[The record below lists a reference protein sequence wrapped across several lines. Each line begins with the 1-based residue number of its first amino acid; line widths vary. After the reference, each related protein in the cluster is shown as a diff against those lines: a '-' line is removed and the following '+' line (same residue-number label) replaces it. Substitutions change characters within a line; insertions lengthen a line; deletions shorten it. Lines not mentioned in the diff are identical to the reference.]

1 MPAKLITFP
10 LLILAMLAALAAA
23 NIAQAARPDNCPPE
37 HREVHGNTSSPC
49 KWDFRAHLI
58 TTVEYSVVENVEG
71 NSCREQITFKPFN
84 ASAEQNARASE
95 GLWLSANV
103 EFTSI
108 KSDGT
113 PGSAS
118 WRHQLQYSY
127 DAIFAS
133 NSIKFNTGSIHT
145 LESGVAQDAYWGDHI
160 NDRFY
165 PHKYYD
171 VMRIDFNH
179 GGTRNRISP
188 WLPIP
193 ANIADF
199 NLLMN
204 DCLAG
209 IKQRLENEAKLEETR
224 QRVEAERIAQERAA
238 AQAAAEAERQRL
250 ETEAAREALR
260 LARETELAKTKAL
273 IQQLEKEKII
283 IEIWQEVVTEKQKG
297 AQERAEITNRYLTDI
312 ETNAAEFKASV
323 VEKASEIRRLE
334 EINNAIIT
342 AIIAHNDEIEQ
353 HIANQAQREAEL
365 QQKLD
370 NLTIQPTETP
380 PTPQPTQPTP
390 TPEPTQ
396 PTPTPTGRA
405 YDYPLFIGR
414 T

>member
-10 LLILAMLAALAAA
+10 LLILAMLTALAAA
-23 NIAQAARPDNCPPE
+23 NIAQAARPDNCAPE
-37 HREVHGNTSSPC
+37 HREVHGNTNSPC

-58 TTVEYSVVENVEG
+58 TTIEYAVVENVEG

-84 ASAEQNARASE
+84 ASAEQIALASE
-95 GLWLSANV
+95 GRELKASVRFGTIQA
-103 EFTSI
+103 
-108 KSDGT
+108 DGT
-113 PGSAS
+113 T
-118 WRHQLQYSY
+118 RYQYTLHNIY
-127 DAIFAS
+127 ANYTT
-133 NSIKFNTGSIHT
+133 NSVKFNPGSIHT
-145 LESGVAQDAYWGDHI
+145 LDSQVTQDASWG
-160 NDRFY
+160 RGFT
-165 PHKYYD
+165 PHKIYD
-171 VMRIDFNH
+171 VMQIYLGHYARNGGSGERRNH
-179 GGTRNRISP
+179 ESP

-193 ANIADF
+193 ANVADF

-273 IQQLEKEKII
+273 IEQLEREKII

-312 ETNAAEFKASV
+312 ETNAAEFKAGV

-370 NLTIQPTETP
+370 NLTIQPTQ
-380 PTPQPTQPTP
+380 TPQPTQPTP
-390 TPEPTQ
+390 TP
-396 PTPTPTGRA
+396 TPSP
-405 YDYPLFIGR
+405 
-414 T
+414 

>member
-1 MPAKLITFP
+1 MPAKPITFP
-10 LLILAMLAALAAA
+10 LLILALLTALAAA
-23 NIAQAARPDNCPPE
+23 NIAQAARPDNCAPE
-37 HREVHGNTSSPC
+37 HREWHGNTNSPC
-49 KWDFRAHLI
+49 KWDYQAHLI
-58 TTVEYSVVENVEG
+58 TTVEYAVVENVEG
-71 NSCREQITFKPFN
+71 NSCQEQITFKPFN
-84 ASAEQNARASE
+84 ASAEQNALASE
-95 GLWLSANV
+95 GRDLRFRV
-103 EFTSI
+103 EFGTI

-113 PGSAS
+113 PRQGIWNHVLENSN
-118 WRHQLQYSY
+118 
-127 DAIFAS
+127 DAIFTAK
-133 NSIKFNTGSIHT
+133 SIKFNTGYIHT
-145 LESGVAQDAYWGDHI
+145 LEGGVAQYAYWFE
-160 NDRFY
+160 DRTRGFT
-165 PHKYYD
+165 PHKQYD
-171 VMRIDFNH
+171 VMRVILQH
-179 GGTRNRISP
+179 GNARNQQSP

-193 ANIADF
+193 ANVADF

-273 IQQLEKEKII
+273 IEQLEKEKII

-312 ETNAAEFKASV
+312 ETNAAEFKAGV

-334 EINNAIIT
+334 EINTAIIT

-370 NLTIQPTETP
+370 NLTIQPTEIP
-380 PTPQPTQPTP
+380 P

-396 PTPTPTGRA
+396 PTPTPTA
-405 YDYPLFIGR
+405 QAHDYFLFIGR

>member
-10 LLILAMLAALAAA
+10 LLILAMLVALAAA
-23 NIAQAARPDNCPPE
+23 NIAQAARPDNCAPE

-49 KWDFRAHLI
+49 KWDYRAHLI
-58 TTVEYSVVENVEG
+58 TTVEYDVVENVAG
-71 NSCREQITFKPFN
+71 NSCQQQITFKPYN
-84 ASAEQNARASE
+84 ASAEQNALASE
-95 GLWLSANV
+95 GLNLGASVHFN
-103 EFTSI
+103 TI
-108 KSDGT
+108 QSDGT
-113 PGSAS
+113 LGLV
-118 WRHQLQYSY
+118 WRSENLSY
-127 DAIFAS
+127 NHDVVFTT
-133 NSIKFNTGSIHT
+133 NSVKFNIGSIHT
-145 LESGVAQDAYWGDHI
+145 LESQVAQDAASGQ
-160 NDRFY
+160 NRRY
-165 PHKYYD
+165 PFPPNKRYD
-171 VMRIDFNH
+171 VMQISFGH
-179 GGTRNRISP
+179 GTGARNRQSP
-188 WLPIP
+188 PLPIP
-193 ANIADF
+193 TNVADF

-273 IQQLEKEKII
+273 IEQLEREKII

-312 ETNAAEFKASV
+312 ETNAAEFKAGV
-323 VEKASEIRRLE
+323 VEKAAEIRRLE

-370 NLTIQPTETP
+370 NLTIQPTQTP
-380 PTPQPTQPTP
+380 P

-396 PTPTPTGRA
+396 PTPTPTAQA

>member
-10 LLILAMLAALAAA
+10 LLILTMLAVLAAA
-23 NIAQAARPDNCPPE
+23 NIAQAARPDNCAPE

-49 KWDFRAHLI
+49 KWDYRAHLI
-58 TTVEYSVVENVEG
+58 TTVEYAVVENVEG

-84 ASAEQNARASE
+84 GSAEQSALASE
-95 GLWLSANV
+95 GLKLSVSLSFA
-103 EFTSI
+103 TI
-108 KSDGT
+108 KADGT
-113 PGSAS
+113 PGSV
-118 WRHQLQYSY
+118 WTRGWN
-127 DAIFAS
+127 AIFTAK
-133 NSIKFNTGSIHT
+133 SIKFNPGKIHT
-145 LESGVAQDAYWGDHI
+145 LTSQVDQDASWGRTYAQD
-160 NDRFY
+160 RSSQFT
-165 PHKYYD
+165 PHKHYKLMKIHLSHYGS
-171 VMRIDFNH
+171 IEA
-179 GGTRNRISP
+179 RNRNSP

-193 ANIADF
+193 ANVADF

-273 IQQLEKEKII
+273 IEQLEREKII

-312 ETNAAEFKASV
+312 ETNAAEFKAGV
-323 VEKASEIRRLE
+323 VEKAAEIRRLE

-353 HIANQAQREAEL
+353 HIANQSQREAEL

-380 PTPQPTQPTP
+380 PTP
-390 TPEPTQ
+390 EPTQ
-396 PTPTPTGRA
+396 PTPTPTAQA

>member
-10 LLILAMLAALAAA
+10 LLILAMLTALAAA

-37 HREVHGNTSSPC
+37 HREVHGNTNSPC

-58 TTVEYSVVENVEG
+58 TTVEYDVVENVAG
-71 NSCREQITFKPFN
+71 NSCQQQITFKPFN
-84 ASAEQNARASE
+84 AFAEQSALASE
-95 GLWLSANV
+95 GRKLGAKV
-103 EFTSI
+103 GFTSI
-108 KSDGT
+108 GSDGIPHYYT
-113 PGSAS
+113 
-118 WRHQLQYSY
+118 RSY
-127 DAIFAS
+127 DLSSRVVFTT
-133 NSIKFNTGSIHT
+133 NSVKFNVGDIHT
-145 LESGVAQDAYWGDHI
+145 LESQVAQDASWGQL
-160 NDRFY
+160 FT
-165 PHKYYD
+165 PHKRHD
-171 VMRIDFNH
+171 VMAIILRPGNA
-179 GGTRNRISP
+179 RNTASP

-193 ANIADF
+193 ANVADF

-260 LARETELAKTKAL
+260 LARKTELAKTKAL
-273 IQQLEKEKII
+273 IEQLEREKII

-312 ETNAAEFKASV
+312 ETNAAEFKAGV

-353 HIANQAQREAEL
+353 HIDNQAQREAEL

-380 PTPQPTQPTP
+380 PTP
-390 TPEPTQ
+390 EPTQ
-396 PTPTPTGRA
+396 PTPTP
-405 YDYPLFIGR
+405 
-414 T
+414 

>member
-10 LLILAMLAALAAA
+10 LLILAMLTALAAA
-23 NIAQAARPDNCPPE
+23 NIAQAARPDNCAPE
-37 HREVHGNTSSPC
+37 HREVHGNTNSPC
-49 KWDFRAHLI
+49 KWDYRAHLI
-58 TTVEYSVVENVEG
+58 TTVEYDVVENVEG

-84 ASAEQNARASE
+84 ASAEQNALASE
-95 GLWLSANV
+95 GLRLSANV

-113 PGSAS
+113 PGSANF
-118 WRHQLQYSY
+118 RHKLQYSY
-127 DAIFAS
+127 DAIFTS

-145 LESGVAQDAYWGDHI
+145 LESGVAQNAHWGSHYPYL
-160 NDRFY
+160 FY
-165 PHKYYD
+165 PHKNYD
-171 VMRIDFNH
+171 VMRIVFNH
-179 GGTRNRISP
+179 YGTRNHQSP

-193 ANIADF
+193 ANVADF

-260 LARETELAKTKAL
+260 LARETELAKTKVL
-273 IQQLEKEKII
+273 IEQLEKEKII

-312 ETNAAEFKASV
+312 ETNAAEFKAGV

-370 NLTIQPTETP
+370 NLTIQPTQTP
-380 PTPQPTQPTP
+380 P

-396 PTPTPTGRA
+396 PTPTPTAQA
-405 YDYPLFIGR
+405 YDYLLFIGR

>member
-23 NIAQAARPDNCPPE
+23 NIAQAARPDNCAPE
-37 HREVHGNTSSPC
+37 HRELHGNTNSPC
-49 KWDFRAHLI
+49 QWDFRAHLI
-58 TTVEYSVVENVEG
+58 TTVEYDVVENVAG
-71 NSCREQITFKPFN
+71 NSCQQQITFKPFN
-84 ASAEQNARASE
+84 ASAEQNALASE
-95 GLWLSANV
+95 GRDLRAEV
-103 EFTSI
+103 EFGII

-113 PGSAS
+113 PE
-118 WRHQLQYSY
+118 YSSRRRLSSINY
-127 DAIFAS
+127 TYLIFTT
-133 NSIKFNTGSIHT
+133 NSVKFNAGDIHT
-145 LESGVAQDAYWGDHI
+145 LESQVAQDASWGDGTRQY
-160 NDRFY
+160 DRFT
-165 PHKYYD
+165 PHKRYNF
-171 VMRIDFNH
+171 MRIRLSHYARNGGWGEARNH
-179 GGTRNRISP
+179 ISP

-193 ANIADF
+193 ANVADF

-273 IQQLEKEKII
+273 IEQLEKEKII

-297 AQERAEITNRYLTDI
+297 AQERAEITNRYLTNI
-312 ETNAAEFKASV
+312 ETNAAEFKAGV
-323 VEKASEIRRLE
+323 VEKAAEIRRLE

-370 NLTIQPTETP
+370 NLTIQPTQTP
-380 PTPQPTQPTP
+380 P

-396 PTPTPTGRA
+396 PTPTPT
-405 YDYPLFIGR
+405 P
-414 T
+414 

>member
-10 LLILAMLAALAAA
+10 LLILAMLTALAAA
-23 NIAQAARPDNCPPE
+23 NIAQAARPDNCAPE
-37 HREVHGNTSSPC
+37 HREVRGNTNSPC
-49 KWDFRAHLI
+49 QWDFRAHLI
-58 TTVEYSVVENVEG
+58 NTVEYAVVENVEG

-84 ASAEQNARASE
+84 ASAEQNALASE
-95 GLWLSANV
+95 GLSLSAIV

-113 PGSAS
+113 PGSANF
-118 WRHQLQYSY
+118 RHKLQYIY
-127 DAIFAS
+127 DAIFTS
-133 NSIKFNTGSIHT
+133 NSIKINTGIIHT
-145 LESGVAQDAYWGDHI
+145 LESRVAQNARWGSSYD
-160 NDRFY
+160 FY
-165 PHKYYD
+165 PHKNYD
-171 VMRIDFNH
+171 VMRIVFNH
-179 GGTRNRISP
+179 GGARNHQSSWI
-188 WLPIP
+188 PIP

-273 IQQLEKEKII
+273 IEQLEKEKII

-312 ETNAAEFKASV
+312 ETNTAEFKAGV

-390 TPEPTQ
+390 TPEPPP

-414 T
+414 V